1 VKHEVRLLLAKA
13 CDALVLSVEHF
24 NRPYDRG
31 RSQAVLI
38 LLDHAFEMMLKASIL
53 HRRGK
58 IRDGRAKTTM
68 GFESCLRK
76 AFSDAKLKFLD
87 ANQVLT
93 LQTING
99 LRDAAQHH
107 LLDISEQHLYLQAQG
122 GVTLFKDVLKAVFK
136 QNLYDELPAR
146 VLPLSTSPPTNL
158 AAMFDAE
165 TEEVRKLLR
174 PGSRRSVEAAAK
186 MRALAIVEAA
196 VGGERL
202 QPDDAQLQAL
212 AAKVKGGSTWE
223 VLFPGV
229 AALQITTQGHGP
241 SLDLR
246 ITKKEGIPVQVVA
259 EGTPGATVIAI
270 KRVDEL
276 AFYNLSSTQLA
287 VHIGIT
293 APKTG
298 ALIRFAKI
306 ESDTDAFK
314 LVAIGKSRF
323 KRYSQKALDTLK
335 KVLASADMDAVWRD
349 HRPKAKAS

>member
-1 VKHEVRLLLAKA
+1 VPEQPKSKDVPRDVDLRDTHLLEEHAQEDLAITVGGLVGTPQLGQIVGEAEDALAIDVVQLQTAALFELLVLALKTFDLGELVVPSSLERA
-13 CDALVLSVEHF
+13 CDDAVVGVARVVLTLGAFSLVLSSF
-24 NRPYDRG
+24 DP
-31 RSQAVLI
+31 Q
-38 LLDHAFEMMLKASIL
+38 
-53 HRRGK
+53 
-58 IRDGRAKTTM
+58 
-68 GFESCLRK
+68 
-76 AFSDAKLKFLD
+76 
-87 ANQVLT
+87 
-93 LQTING
+93 
-99 LRDAAQHH
+99 
-107 LLDISEQHLYLQAQG
+107 
-122 GVTLFKDVLKAVFK
+122 
-136 QNLYDELPAR
+136 
-146 VLPLSTSPPTNL
+146 LPLL
-158 AAMFDAE
+158 
-165 TEEVRKLLR
+165 
-174 PGSRRSVEAAAK
+174 VE
-186 MRALAIVEAA
+186 RGVLFFEDLHDSG
-196 VGGERL
+196 GGERL

-287 VHIGIT
+287 VHLGIT
-293 APKTG
+293 APRTV

-306 ESDTDAFK
+306 EGDTDAFK
-314 LVAIGKSRF
+314 LVAIGKSSF

-335 KVLASADMDAVWRD
+335 KVFASADMEAVWRD

>member
-1 VKHEVRLLLAKA
+1 VPEQPKSKDVPRDVDLRDTHLLEEHAQEDLAITVGGLVGTPQLGQIVGEAEDALAIDVVQLQTAALFELLVLALKTFDLGELVVPSSLERA
-13 CDALVLSVEHF
+13 CDDAVVGVARVVLTLGAFSLVLS
-24 NRPYDRG
+24 
-31 RSQAVLI
+31 S
-38 LLDHAFEMMLKASIL
+38 
-53 HRRGK
+53 
-58 IRDGRAKTTM
+58 
-68 GFESCLRK
+68 
-76 AFSDAKLKFLD
+76 LD
-87 ANQVLT
+87 AQ
-93 LQTING
+93 
-99 LRDAAQHH
+99 
-107 LLDISEQHLYLQAQG
+107 
-122 GVTLFKDVLKAVFK
+122 
-136 QNLYDELPAR
+136 
-146 VLPLSTSPPTNL
+146 LPLL
-158 AAMFDAE
+158 
-165 TEEVRKLLR
+165 
-174 PGSRRSVEAAAK
+174 VE
-186 MRALAIVEAA
+186 RGVLFFEDLHDSG
-196 VGGERL
+196 GGERL

-287 VHIGIT
+287 VHLGIT
-293 APKTG
+293 APRTV

-306 ESDTDAFK
+306 EGDTDAFK
-314 LVAIGKSRF
+314 LVAIGKSSF

-335 KVLASADMDAVWRD
+335 KVFASADMEAVWRD